1 MTGHPDSRA
10 LDALSGSERLAA
22 LEHLGEC
29 AACRREVA
37 AEDPTRLFA
46 LLATR
51 AVPAQALDRVSSGV
65 AVAIREGRAP
75 TFRPSPRR
83 LLAASAWAAAA
94 ALAAAL
100 LVPSGGGAGRT
111 VVAGDVAAL
120 VPRKATR
127 AGIEVVASPGVPQVV
142 DLTVGETQIVMIFDP
157 RIEL

>member
-1 MTGHPDSRA
+1 MTGHPDPREF
-10 LDALSGSERLAA
+10 DALSGSERLAA

-29 AACRREVA
+29 AACRRELA

-46 LLATR
+46 LLAAR
-51 AVPAQALDRVSSGV
+51 AVPPRALDLVFSAV
-65 AVAIREGRAP
+65 AGAIREGRAP
-75 TFRPSPRR
+75 AFRPRSRR

-111 VVAGDVAAL
+111 AVSGDVAAL
-120 VPRKATR
+120 VPRTASR
-127 AGIEVVASPGVPQVV
+127 AGVEVVASPGVPQVV